1 LRELLWAARAKA
13 QHDWNQTSSIMAV
26 IANTNRD
33 PKRRAKPYEPR
44 DFNPYAPPKQRV
56 RVSASEVGKMLFAAV
71 KHKVQ

>member
-1 LRELLWAARAKA
+1 
-13 QHDWNQTSSIMAV
+13 MAV